1 MGYPW
6 GNQMVGIRN
15 RKIVAPILLTTCL
28 FMAGSVARAQQ
39 ARPVTTARPLSPR
52 NANYTIEVRLDP
64 EKKLLTGKVVLE
76 WRNLTLRPAR
86 ELRFHLY
93 WNGWR
98 NNQSTWMRESSL
110 RPGRVPRKIRDEDW
124 SYSKVNSMRVLPQFP
139 FREVDL
145 TGSLR
150 FESPDDGN
158 PEDRTVLVAPL
169 TQRWVFP
176 GETIR
181 VEIEFEAKVPRTFA
195 RTGFRGNYF
204 FLAHWFP
211 KLGVFQPDG
220 TWNNHQYHSNT
231 EYFSDYG
238 VYDVSLTV
246 PSGWVVG
253 ATGKEI
259 SLIDNGDDTATH
271 RYQQADVHDFAWT
284 TSPDFLEETRIFNHP
299 GLQQVEMRF
308 LYQPE
313 HRGQVDRHF
322 RATETALRYY
332 GEWYG
337 EYPYAQVTF
346 IDPVWGSGTGGM
358 EYPTIF
364 TCGTNIWN
372 PVGGGRPEG
381 VTVHEAGHQFW
392 YGIVGNNEFE
402 DAWID
407 EGLNTFSE
415 ERAQEIEYGNNAYVK
430 RFFRRFLPVMVPGI
444 RTSRIVTSGMDRYR
458 TAARREVE
466 ATPTYR
472 YHPATHSSITY
483 SKTALWLLT
492 LENELG
498 WDTLRNILSTFFQRW
513 KFRHP
518 KPDDFFAVANEVAGR
533 DLTPFFDQVYRR
545 AVVFD
550 FSVESVSSEL
560 IQTEGYT
567 EQNGELAVTEGE
579 ETDTLYETRVI
590 VRRQDGVWPVEVL
603 LQFDNGE
610 EVREIWDAQEIWKEY
625 RFVRPER
632 LSFAAVDPDHKIALD
647 INYTNNSRRLTP
659 QPRLPATKWASKWM
673 VWFQDYLQTLSFL
686 F

>member
-1 MGYPW
+1 
-6 GNQMVGIRN
+6 MVGVRN
-15 RKIVAPILLTTCL
+15 RKMAVPVLLTACL

-76 WRNLTLRPAR
+76 WRNLTLRAAR
-86 ELRFHLY
+86 ELPFHLY

-124 SYSKVNSMRVLPQFP
+124 SYIKVNSMRVLPQFP

-195 RTGFRGNYF
+195 RTGFLGNYF

-253 ATGKEI
+253 ATGKET
-259 SLIDNGDDTATH
+259 SQIDNGDDTATH

-308 LYQPE
+308 LYQSE
-313 HRGQVDRHF
+313 HRGQVDRHC
-322 RATETALRYY
+322 RATDTALR
-332 GEWYG
+332 
-337 EYPYAQVTF
+337 
-346 IDPVWGSGTGGM
+346 
-358 EYPTIF
+358 
-364 TCGTNIWN
+364 
-372 PVGGGRPEG
+372 
-381 VTVHEAGHQFW
+381 
-392 YGIVGNNEFE
+392 
-402 DAWID
+402 
-407 EGLNTFSE
+407 
-415 ERAQEIEYGNNAYVK
+415 
-430 RFFRRFLPVMVPGI
+430 
-444 RTSRIVTSGMDRYR
+444 
-458 TAARREVE
+458 
-466 ATPTYR
+466 
-472 YHPATHSSITY
+472 
-483 SKTALWLLT
+483 
-492 LENELG
+492 
-498 WDTLRNILSTFFQRW
+498 
-513 KFRHP
+513 
-518 KPDDFFAVANEVAGR
+518 
-533 DLTPFFDQVYRR
+533 
-545 AVVFD
+545 
-550 FSVESVSSEL
+550 
-560 IQTEGYT
+560 
-567 EQNGELAVTEGE
+567 
-579 ETDTLYETRVI
+579 
-590 VRRQDGVWPVEVL
+590 
-603 LQFDNGE
+603 
-610 EVREIWDAQEIWKEY
+610 
-625 RFVRPER
+625 
-632 LSFAAVDPDHKIALD
+632 
-647 INYTNNSRRLTP
+647 
-659 QPRLPATKWASKWM
+659 
-673 VWFQDYLQTLSFL
+673 
-686 F
+686 